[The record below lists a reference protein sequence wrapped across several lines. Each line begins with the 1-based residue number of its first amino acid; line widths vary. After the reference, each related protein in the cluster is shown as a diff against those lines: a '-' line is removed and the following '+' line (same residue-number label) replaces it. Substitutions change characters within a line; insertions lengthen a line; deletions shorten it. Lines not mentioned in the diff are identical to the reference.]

1 MMTLSTKCWAFRKN
15 IKKTALL
22 TDYYAGMSDDF
33 STKVAY
39 SVVWALTVVVGPHL
53 YALAYRIVVLD
64 LRWVDHTR
72 LLVCPILCNIKCK
85 SGQYS

>member
-1 MMTLSTKCWAFRKN
+1 
-15 IKKTALL
+15 
-22 TDYYAGMSDDF
+22 MSDDF

-64 LRWVDHTR
+64 LRWVEIIRD
-72 LLVCPILCNIKCK
+72 C
-85 SGQYS
+85 

>member
-1 MMTLSTKCWAFRKN
+1 MMTLIRNVGLSVKKM
-15 IKKTALL
+15 KKTALL